1 MIKICCPEML
11 EAVDKDR
18 VITVLE
24 GGLNGEDDGIF
35 ILSFNQNGGYDRIN
49 YCPFCGEDIR
59 KVTV

>member
-1 MIKICCPEML
+1 ML